1 VSDKR
6 KLPQGY
12 DPEVA
17 QRVLGL
23 RRGGAS
29 FDAISQALNL
39 TPDTA
44 RAWFDV
50 ALGTVDVQVQQ
61 ALEVDRL
68 DRLHMAVW
76 PKAQQ
81 GDLDAVDRVLKISE
95 RRDKVLADPN
105 ANDHALR
112 NAFDASAATSQHTT
126 EVDTALIE
134 AGRTIADRVDAA
146 VASGNGLE
154 ATKALYLVPH
164 MLNVLREMLA
174 TPASRQAAGV
184 AASQAK
190 GNRLAELRAIH
201 ANRSTG

>member
-1 VSDKR
+1 MSGKR
-6 KLPQGY
+6 TLPQGY
-12 DPEVA
+12 DPEIA

-39 TPDTA
+39 TAETA

-50 ALGTVDVQVQQ
+50 ALGTVDTEVQQ
-61 ALEVDRL
+61 ALELDRL

-76 PKAQQ
+76 TKAQG
-81 GDLDAVDRVLKISE
+81 GDLDAVDRVLRISE
-95 RRDKVLADPN
+95 RRDKVLQDPS
-105 ANDHALR
+105 ANTHALR
-112 NAFDASAATSQHTT
+112 QAFDASVATSAHTT
-126 EVDTALIE
+126 DVDTALLE

-154 ATKALYLVPH
+154 ATKAMYLVPH

-174 TPASRQAAGV
+174 TPASRQNAGV

-190 GNRLAELRAIH
+190 GSKLAELRAVH
-201 ANRSTG
+201 ANRTG

>member
-1 VSDKR
+1 MKR
-6 KLPQGY
+6 ELPEGY
-12 DPEVA
+12 DPEIA

-29 FDAISQALNL
+29 FDTISQALNI

-76 PKAQQ
+76 PKAQA
-81 GDLDAVDRVLKISE
+81 GELDAVDRVLKISE
-95 RRDKVLADPN
+95 RRDKVLSDPA
-105 ANDHALR
+105 ANDHTLR
-112 NAFDASAATSQHTT
+112 KAFDASAATSQHTQD
-126 EVDTALIE
+126 VDAALIE

-146 VASGNGLE
+146 VASGDGIE

-174 TPASRQAAGV
+174 TPASRNAAGV
-184 AASQAK
+184 AATQAK
-190 GNRLAELRAIH
+190 GSRLAELRAIH
-201 ANRSTG
+201 ANRATG